1 MRQLSKGR
9 NVKLSGKNIR
19 LNQLFKH
26 RKRIFVLPLDHGVTI
41 GPVQGLRDLPTL
53 VEKVKD
59 NVDAVVVHKGMVNQI
74 ADFIDS
80 GLIVHLSA
88 STALSPD
95 PNRKEIV
102 TSVYQSIKLG
112 ASAISVHINLGSST
126 EAEMLKDLGK
136 TAELCE
142 YWGMPLLAMMYV
154 RDGTKE
160 SEYDPVKIKQAARVA
175 EELGADI
182 VKVNYTGTIESFSE
196 VTDSVKIPVIIAGGP
211 KMSSDEDL
219 LKMISDSVKA
229 GAKGVAI
236 GRNVFQHEKPGL
248 LSSQIRGI
256 LDSVT

>member
-1 MRQLSKGR
+1 M
-9 NVKLSGKNIR
+9 SGKIIR
-19 LNQLFKH
+19 LNQLFKNSQ
-26 RKRIFVLPLDHGVTI
+26 RTFILPLDHGITI
-41 GPVQGLRDLPTL
+41 GPVQGLGDLPTL
-53 VEKVKD
+53 VKSVKD

-74 ADFIDS
+74 ADYIDIGKC

-88 STALSPD
+88 STTLSPD

-102 TSVYQSIKLG
+102 TSVYQAIKLG

-126 EAEMLKDLGK
+126 EPEMLKDLGK
-136 TAELCE
+136 TAELCD

-160 SEYDPVKIKQAARVA
+160 SEYNSVKIKQAARVA

-182 VKVNYTGTIESFSE
+182 VKVNYTGNIESFSE
-196 VTDSVKIPVIIAGGP
+196 VTSSVKIPIIIAGGP

-219 LKMISDSVKA
+219 LMMISDSVKA

-236 GRNVFQHEKPGL
+236 GRNVFQHENPSL
-248 LSSQIRGI
+248 LATQIKNI
-256 LDSVT
+256 LN